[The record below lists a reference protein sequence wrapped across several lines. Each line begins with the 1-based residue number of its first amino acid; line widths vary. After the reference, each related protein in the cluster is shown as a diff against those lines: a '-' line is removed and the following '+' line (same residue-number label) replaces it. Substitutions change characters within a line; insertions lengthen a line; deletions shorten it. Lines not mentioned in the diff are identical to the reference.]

1 MSNVFNKDFVYTM
14 KKNSFQYFN
23 DKSYLIQLLLSCI
36 DLKSIKKEI
45 KHIFFAGKY
54 LQKGHQ
60 RVSEINEMKLRDNSE
75 NEDGVYDFQF
85 FKMRRK
91 IAGGMENGLSA
102 LDEEI
107 KLYKEKRY
115 LAKEKIK
122 LLYKKIKKKLFS
134 FCGIWSNKNIFYNKD
149 INDDEGNR
157 MDDDYDLFYDRDW
170 NTPDWTDYDDYYEDT
185 WYVYEWEAWREY
197 HIDDYKD
204 EGWRKD

>member
-1 MSNVFNKDFVYTM
+1 MIKILKRTYDQTNKRKSSKIFNKIITTITVTQKKIDFSKCAVFKILSRENMSNVFNKDFVYTM

-122 LLYKKIKKKLFS
+122 LLYKKRKK
-134 FCGIWSNKNIFYNKD
+134 
-149 INDDEGNR
+149 R
-157 MDDDYDLFYDRDW
+157 
-170 NTPDWTDYDDYYEDT
+170 
-185 WYVYEWEAWREY
+185 
-197 HIDDYKD
+197 
-204 EGWRKD
+204 